1 MNVLIIDKQLNQ
13 NVKLSYQYSTVSIYV
28 TLLSHAFNTF
38 NINILHNILFTVSLK
53 HANIK

>member
-38 NINILHNILFTVSLK
+38 SINILYNILFTVSLK